1 MREGQEEAGG
11 GEGRAAA
18 DAGGGGARPREPGGQ
33 DRVHAARV
41 ERRET
46 GDREP
51 AAREGGGVREQQAL
65 APARARVR
73 PGQPGGRGQGQGRAE
88 QAEEEAGG

>member
-51 AAREGGGVREQQAL
+51 AAREGGGVRGDQTQPPEGS
-65 APARARVR
+65 RVP
-73 PGQPGGRGQGQGRAE
+73 PGQPGSRGKSLLFSGQIWAMVS
-88 QAEEEAGG
+88 